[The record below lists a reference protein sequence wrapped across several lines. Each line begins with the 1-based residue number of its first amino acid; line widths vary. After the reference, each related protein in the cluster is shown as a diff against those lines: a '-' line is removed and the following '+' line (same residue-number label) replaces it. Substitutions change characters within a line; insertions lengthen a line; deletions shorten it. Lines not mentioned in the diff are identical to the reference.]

1 MLTLVPMLEAG
12 PQGPQCYNASEPAAT
27 PAHRIAVLTSQKL
40 RPFGTTI
47 FAEMTRLANE
57 HKAINLAQG
66 FPDFDGPSSYI
77 DAAVNAL
84 RSGHNQYARA
94 LGAPPLCEAIAHH
107 VKRISGL
114 EYNPMAEVGVY
125 CGATEG
131 LMATMLGMLDPG
143 DEVIL
148 FEPFYDSYPVC
159 VAMAQAVPKFCTL
172 RFPDFAV
179 DLDALEKLITPKT
192 KLLVLNTP
200 HNPTGKVFSR
210 AELEGI
216 AKLCIKH
223 NVYVLTD
230 EVYEQITYDGAP
242 HVMMASIPGMRERTM
257 SLSSVG
263 KTFSFTGWKIG
274 WATGPSSM
282 ITAALAAHQFITF
295 CSTTPMQFATAHA
308 LNESPGNG
316 YFETLRKEYATRR
329 DFLCEVL
336 TECGLKVAAPK
347 GTYFVLA
354 DFTSLFDGDDV
365 AFTKWLVTEV
375 GVAAIPPSFFY
386 TADKAEGQKLVRFAY
401 CKRAETLEAAAER
414 LRKGLKK

>member
-1 MLTLVPMLEAG
+1 M
-12 PQGPQCYNASEPAAT
+12 
-27 PAHRIAVLTSQKL
+27 LTSQKL

-66 FPDFDGPSSYI
+66 FPDFEGPVECIEAAI
-77 DAAVNAL
+77 DAL
-84 RSGHNQYARA
+84 RNGHNQYARA
-94 LGAPPLCEAIAHH
+94 LGVPLLVEAIANH
-107 VKRISGL
+107 VKRTTGL

-131 LMATMLGMLDPG
+131 LMAVMLGMLDPG

-179 DLDALEKLITPKT
+179 DLDALEKLISPKT
-192 KLLVLNTP
+192 KLIVINTP

-216 AKLCIKH
+216 AKLCLKH
-223 NVYVLTD
+223 NLHVMTD
-230 EVYEQITYDGAP
+230 EVYEQITYDDAE
-242 HVMMASIPGMRERTM
+242 HVTMASIEGMRDRTI

-274 WATGPSSM
+274 WATGPAEM

-295 CSTTPMQFATAHA
+295 CSTTPMQFATAQA
-308 LNESPGNG
+308 LNSSATNG
-316 YFETLRKEYATRR
+316 YFRTLREEYTTRR
-329 DFLCEVL
+329 DFLCDVL
-336 TECGLKVAAPK
+336 TECGLKVAKPK

-354 DFTSLFDGDDV
+354 DFTNVFKGDDV
-365 AFTKWLVTEV
+365 EFAKHLVTEV

-386 TADKAEGQKLVRFAY
+386 SADKAEGQKLVRFAY

-414 LRKGLKK
+414 LRKGLKKA